1 MATLYRVASDSH
13 FTYALISAARNGKKV
28 AVLVEAKARF
38 DEENNLR
45 WAERMQLAGV
55 QIVFSEEAIKVHSKV
70 ALVIRNEAN
79 RKKRKYAFLGTGNFN
94 ERTAD
99 VYTDYALLTADAVM
113 TNELDDV
120 LRFTLR
126 MKSKVKL
133 KHLLVAQIN
142 LPEEFIS
149 LIDQEIENATKGK
162 KAEITLKL
170 NNLQDK
176 KMIKKLYAAAEQGV
190 YIRLI
195 IRGICCLIPRKNIV
209 VTRIVDRFLEHA
221 RIYLF
226 HNDGHKKLFIGSA
239 DWMERNLYRR
249 IEVVFPVFDELA
261 RKIILHNLSLQL
273 RDNTKAV
280 RLDESLRNVEVK
292 QDTKPVRA
300 QYDFYQYLRRNYS
313 FQ

>member
-1 MATLYRVASDSH
+1 
-13 FTYALISAARNGKKV
+13 
-28 AVLVEAKARF
+28 
-38 DEENNLR
+38 
-45 WAERMQLAGV
+45 
-55 QIVFSEEAIKVHSKV
+55 
-70 ALVIRNEAN
+70 
-79 RKKRKYAFLGTGNFN
+79 
-94 ERTAD
+94 
-99 VYTDYALLTADAVM
+99 M

-142 LPEEFIS
+142 LPEDFIS

-226 HNDGHKKLFIGSA
+226 HNDGNKKLFIGSA

-280 RLDESLRNVEVK
+280 RLDESLRNVEVQ